1 MFVDPSARPGS
12 LRRCVR
18 SSLTANNGARIVPHN
33 DMHDLAVLLVLLA
46 AVPAVGTDS
55 GFKTVFAKHWQVA
68 KEFTLAVAEA
78 MPADRYDFKPNPE
91 QLTFGRLMTHIGAQN
106 SDSCATATHT
116 TPLPEPAVHDKTTA
130 LKYLVDTFDKCA
142 KDLDAVPPELLD
154 KEAYKFR
161 DQPVL
166 GYEALWYAF
175 THMAHHRGQAEVY
188 LRVKGLKPPAWQF

>member
-1 MFVDPSARPGS
+1 MSAY
-12 LRRCVR
+12 LRRTLV
-18 SSLTANNGARIVPHN
+18 
-33 DMHDLAVLLVLLA
+33 MQELAVLLVFLT
-46 AVPAVGTDS
+46 AVPSAGAES

-78 MPADRYDFKPNPE
+78 MPADSYDFKPNPE

-116 TPLPEPAVHDKTTA
+116 TPLPEPAMHDKTTA